1 MRNKAIEY
9 PHPVLNEYAKDFTDS
24 NFSINIVSH
33 GDDGTNISLEIEHTL
48 NCKGISQLLDS
59 GKAKIIL
66 RVTCFRTSFRQTF
79 DMNIDKNTLISI
91 PKRNVTDTLDIQ
103 AIIVA
108 TSACNDYKLSEFNT
122 NYFGNETFSLRK
134 GDVIANEPGIKIK
147 LSSILEKNVAG
158 IVLVEANSTINK
170 IKVNY
175 ASLEETDPALS
186 NYIVISF
193 PDDEYKTYAKLR
205 TKKYLRKGIDRFL
218 QSSLILPV
226 ITEAIAKLRKEEKD
240 AEFEEEEDV
249 EHYKGTI
256 WADSILEALKKIGI
270 NDLASCPRSDVELAN
285 ELLGNV
291 VEDSFSNLM
300 SKMTEW
306 STIRQ
311 EDEIL

>member
-33 GDDGTNISLEIEHTL
+33 GDDGTNISLDIEYTL

-91 PKRNVTDTLDIQ
+91 PKRNVTDALDIQ
-103 AIIVA
+103 AMIVA
-108 TSACNDYKLSEFNT
+108 TSACNDYRLSEFNA
-122 NYFGNETFSLRK
+122 NYFGSETFSLRK
-134 GDVIANEPGIKIK
+134 GDVIANEPGMKIK

-158 IVLVEANSTINK
+158 IVLVETSPTINK

-175 ASLEETDPALS
+175 ASLEETDPARS
-186 NYIVISF
+186 NYIVITL
-193 PDDEYKTYAKLR
+193 PDHEYKTYAKLR

-226 ITEAIAKLRKEEKD
+226 ITEAISKLRKEEEL
-240 AEFEEEEDV
+240 AEEDKT
-249 EHYKGTI
+249 EHFKGTI

-270 NDLASCPRSDVELAN
+270 ENLEDCLQSDVELAN

-291 VEDSFSNLM
+291 IEDSFSNLM

-306 STIRQ
+306 STVRQ

>member
-9 PHPVLNEYAKDFTDS
+9 PHPVLSEYAKDFTDS

-33 GDDGTNISLEIEHTL
+33 GDDGTNISLEIEHAL

-79 DMNIDKNTLISI
+79 DMNVDKNTLISI

-103 AIIVA
+103 AMIVA
-108 TSACNDYKLSEFNT
+108 TSACKDYKLSEFNT

-134 GDVIANEPGIKIK
+134 GDVIATEPGIKIK

-158 IVLVEANSTINK
+158 IVLVETNPTISK
-170 IKVNY
+170 MRVNY
-175 ASLEETDPALS
+175 ASMEETDPALS
-186 NYIVISF
+186 DYIVISL
-193 PDDEYKTYAKLR
+193 PDDEYKTWAKLR
-205 TKKYLRKGIDRFL
+205 TKKYLRKGTDRFL

-226 ITEAIAKLRKEEKD
+226 ITEAISKLRN
-240 AEFEEEEDV
+240 EEELVEEDKT

-256 WADSILEALKKIGI
+256 WANSILEALKKIGI
-270 NDLASCPRSDVELAN
+270 DDLTNCLQSDVELAN

>member
-9 PHPVLNEYAKDFTDS
+9 PHPVLNEYAKDFTNS
-24 NFSINIVSH
+24 NFSIDIISH
-33 GDDGTNISLEIEHTL
+33 GDDGSNISLKIKHAL
-48 NCKGISQLLDS
+48 NCEGISHLLES

-66 RVTCFRTSFRQTF
+66 RVTCYRSSFRQTF
-79 DMNIDKNTLISI
+79 DMNINKNTLISI
-91 PKRNVTDTLDIQ
+91 PKRNITDTLDIQ
-103 AIIVA
+103 AMIIA
-108 TSACNDYKLSEFNT
+108 TSACNDYKLSEFNS

-134 GDVIANEPGIKIK
+134 GDVIANEPGMKIK
-147 LSSILEKNVAG
+147 LSSILEKNIAG
-158 IVLVEANSTINK
+158 IVIVTTSPTISK

-186 NYIVISF
+186 NYIVIIL
-193 PDDEYKTYAKLR
+193 PDNEYKTYAKLR
-205 TKKYLRKGIDRFL
+205 TKKYLRKGVDRFL
-218 QSSLILPV
+218 QGLLILPV
-226 ITEAIAKLRKEEKD
+226 ITEAIAKLRKEAKA
-240 AEFEEEEDV
+240 AEYEEEEDT

-270 NDLASCPRSDVELAN
+270 DDLTNCLQSDVELAN

-291 VEDSFSNLM
+291 VEDSFSNLI

>member
-9 PHPVLNEYAKDFTDS
+9 PHPVLSEYAKDFTDS

-33 GDDGTNISLEIEHTL
+33 GDDGTNISLEIEHAL

-79 DMNIDKNTLISI
+79 DMNVDKDTLISI

-103 AIIVA
+103 AMIVA
-108 TSACNDYKLSEFNT
+108 TSACKDYKLSEFNT

-134 GDVIANEPGIKIK
+134 GDVIATEPGIKIK

-158 IVLVEANSTINK
+158 IVLVETNPTISK
-170 IKVNY
+170 MRVNY
-175 ASLEETDPALS
+175 ASMEETDPALS
-186 NYIVISF
+186 DYIVISL
-193 PDDEYKTYAKLR
+193 PDDEYKTWAKLR
-205 TKKYLRKGIDRFL
+205 TKKYLRKGTDRFL

-226 ITEAIAKLRKEEKD
+226 ITEAISKLRN
-240 AEFEEEEDV
+240 EEELVEEDKT

-256 WADSILEALKKIGI
+256 WANSILEALKKIGI
-270 NDLASCPRSDVELAN
+270 DDLTNCLQSDVELAN

>member
-9 PHPVLNEYAKDFTDS
+9 PHPVLSEYAKDFTDS

-48 NCKGISQLLDS
+48 NCKGIFQLLEA

-66 RVTCFRTSFRQTF
+66 RATCFRTSFRQTF
-79 DMNIDKNTLISI
+79 DMNVDKNTLISI

-103 AIIVA
+103 AMIVA

-122 NYFGNETFSLRK
+122 NYFGNEAFSLRK
-134 GDVIANEPGIKIK
+134 GDVIATEPGIKIK

-158 IVLVEANSTINK
+158 IVLVETNPTISK
-170 IKVNY
+170 MRVNY
-175 ASLEETDPALS
+175 ASMEETDPALS
-186 NYIVISF
+186 DYIVISL
-193 PDDEYKTYAKLR
+193 PDDEYKTWAKLR
-205 TKKYLRKGIDRFL
+205 TKKYLRKGTDRFL

-226 ITEAIAKLRKEEKD
+226 ITEAISKLRN
-240 AEFEEEEDV
+240 EEELVEEDKT

-256 WADSILEALKKIGI
+256 WANSILEALKKIGI
-270 NDLASCPRSDVELAN
+270 DDLTNCLQSDVELAN

>member
-9 PHPVLNEYAKDFTDS
+9 PHPVLNEYAKDFINS

-33 GDDGTNISLEIEHTL
+33 GDDGTNISLEIEHIL
-48 NCKGISQLLDS
+48 NCEGISQLLGA

-66 RVTCFRTSFRQTF
+66 RVTCYRTSFRQTF
-79 DMNIDKNTLISI
+79 DMNLDKNTLISI

-103 AIIVA
+103 AMIIA
-108 TSACNDYKLSEFNT
+108 TSACNDYKLSEFNP

-134 GDVIANEPGIKIK
+134 GDVIANEPGMKIK
-147 LSSILEKNVAG
+147 LSSILEKNIAG
-158 IVLVEANSTINK
+158 IVLVETSPTISK

-186 NYIVISF
+186 HYIVITL
-193 PDDEYKTYAKLR
+193 PDNEYKTYAKLR

-226 ITEAIAKLRKEEKD
+226 ITEAVSKLRN
-240 AEFEEEEDV
+240 EEELLEEDKN

-256 WADSILEALKKIGI
+256 WANSIFEALKKIGI
-270 NDLASCPRSDVELAN
+270 DDLAACPQSDVALAN

-291 VEDSFSNLM
+291 IEDSFSNLM

>member
-48 NCKGISQLLDS
+48 NCKGISQLLDA

-103 AIIVA
+103 AMIVA
-108 TSACNDYKLSEFNT
+108 SSACNDYKLSEFNT

-158 IVLVEANSTINK
+158 IVIVKADSIINK

-175 ASLEETDPALS
+175 ASIEETDPALS
-186 NYIVISF
+186 DYIVISL
-193 PDDEYKTYAKLR
+193 PDDKYKTWAKLR
-205 TKKYLRKGIDRFL
+205 TKKYLRKGTDRFL

-226 ITEAIAKLRKEEKD
+226 ITEAISKLRN
-240 AEFEEEEDV
+240 EEELLEEDKT
-249 EHYKGTI
+249 EHYQGTI
-256 WADSILEALKKIGI
+256 WANSIFEALKKIGI
-270 NDLASCPRSDVELAN
+270 DDLASCPWSDVELAN

-306 STIRQ
+306 SAIRQ

>member
-9 PHPVLNEYAKDFTDS
+9 PHPVLNEYAKDFTNS
-24 NFSINIVSH
+24 NFSIDIISH
-33 GDDGTNISLEIEHTL
+33 GDDGSNISLKIKHAL
-48 NCKGISQLLDS
+48 NCEGISHLLES

-66 RVTCFRTSFRQTF
+66 RVTCYRSSFRQTF
-79 DMNIDKNTLISI
+79 DMNINKNTLISI
-91 PKRNVTDTLDIQ
+91 PKRNITDTLDIQ
-103 AIIVA
+103 AMIIA
-108 TSACNDYKLSEFNT
+108 TSACNDYKLSEFNS

-134 GDVIANEPGIKIK
+134 GDVIANEPGMKIK
-147 LSSILEKNVAG
+147 LSSILEKNIAG
-158 IVLVEANSTINK
+158 IVIVTTSPTISK

-186 NYIVISF
+186 NYIVIIL
-193 PDDEYKTYAKLR
+193 PDNEYKTYAKLR
-205 TKKYLRKGIDRFL
+205 TKKYLRKGVDRFL
-218 QSSLILPV
+218 QGSLILPV
-226 ITEAIAKLRKEEKD
+226 ITEAIAKLRKEAKA
-240 AEFEEEEDV
+240 AEYEEEEDT

-270 NDLASCPRSDVELAN
+270 DDLTNCLQSDVELAN

-291 VEDSFSNLM
+291 VEDSFSNLI

>member
-24 NFSINIVSH
+24 NFSIKIVSH

-48 NCKGISQLLDS
+48 NCKGISQLLDA

-79 DMNIDKNTLISI
+79 DMDIDKNTLISI

-103 AIIVA
+103 AMIVA
-108 TSACNDYKLSEFNT
+108 SSACNDYKLSEFNT

-158 IVLVEANSTINK
+158 IVIVKADSIINK

-175 ASLEETDPALS
+175 ASMEETDPALS
-186 NYIVISF
+186 DYIVISL
-193 PDDEYKTYAKLR
+193 PDDEYKTWAKLR
-205 TKKYLRKGIDRFL
+205 TKKYLRKGTDRFL

-226 ITEAIAKLRKEEKD
+226 ITEAISKLRN
-240 AEFEEEEDV
+240 EEELLEEDKA
-249 EHYKGTI
+249 EHYQGTI
-256 WADSILEALKKIGI
+256 WAESILEALKKIGI
-270 NDLASCPRSDVELAN
+270 DDLASCPRSDVELAN

-306 STIRQ
+306 SAIRQ

>member
-9 PHPVLNEYAKDFTDS
+9 PHPVLNEYAKDFTNS
-24 NFSINIVSH
+24 NFSINIISH
-33 GDDGTNISLEIEHTL
+33 GDDGSNISLEIEHAL
-48 NCKGISQLLDS
+48 NCEGISHLLES

-66 RVTCFRTSFRQTF
+66 RVTCYRTSFRQTF

-103 AIIVA
+103 AMIIA
-108 TSACNDYKLSEFNT
+108 TSACNDYKLSEFNS

-134 GDVIANEPGIKIK
+134 GDVIANEPGMKIK
-147 LSSILEKNVAG
+147 LSSILEKNIAG
-158 IVLVEANSTINK
+158 IVIVTTSPTISK

-186 NYIVISF
+186 NYIVIIL
-193 PDDEYKTYAKLR
+193 PDNEYKTYAKLR

-226 ITEAIAKLRKEEKD
+226 ITEAIAKLRKEAKD
-240 AEFEEEEDV
+240 AEYEEEEDT

-270 NDLASCPRSDVELAN
+270 DDLTNCLQSDVELAN

-291 VEDSFSNLM
+291 VEDSFSNLI

-306 STIRQ
+306 FTIRQ